1 MWRLSDMVSGI
12 DLLRGER
19 QQPEKTG
26 IDLLKQDQGVRTGL
40 DLLRQPVVTAMPTTE
55 VPPTLDST
63 KAKEFYSAMPWITPY
78 MGMKGMGPR
87 PEGGFSEEGIPLDI
101 EGKPYVEP
109 KQASGVIAETLQG
122 LSTLATHPMETI
134 KGGLDFV
141 LSVPGFL
148 FGLSGAVSRGSK
160 EAVDQIVLGGF
171 FNLDEIY
178 NAASKGMM
186 EGAQFFEPGKELLI
200 GEPTPESMLTTQ
212 VIMAPISVFSTLGQ
226 SVASYE
232 GFRDWPNIRG
242 AAKFA
247 GDIGGLIAMGLVIHG
262 ASRKANFTT
271 AVERIVRK
279 ADEIAKGEQAIEGIP
294 SEIVRETQRKV
305 LDVEKAQL
313 ELEAKKVAEQ
323 LAKEALVKEEVT
335 KKAEEVAEA
344 KVEPLPEV
352 KIPEFKDTGEAVE
365 FGLKAT
371 PEQKAELVRL
381 QKVSNEK
388 YDALMKKEPKDL
400 EAAME
405 EATKGQLYREALEA
419 KEVRVV
425 EKEIAERV
433 RPVEEPTEPTKP
445 APEIDWFGEGRERIT
460 DLDMQTGT
468 REPVALSTERSP
480 FRETSEHTQRMK
492 AVYEERAKSVVEDPE
507 MFTGKL
513 LNDMNRW
520 LDGEEVPVDLVR
532 DGLSELA
539 ARADELRSQFSSGQ
553 DFLQWR
559 DVVREGASWARKA
572 DRLKIEPIE
581 GVELYAG
588 VPVSKVMKEIIVGA
602 RKGLTIFRELT
613 PKKHETFKRYFDSL
627 SDTKKLD
634 LLATGKLKPVVND
647 FTESLANKLLEI
659 RKTYKKDPRKHAENT
674 YLASKLEEKTITD
687 AELDRWFALSARE
700 RIDASYLYDMV
711 KDPNLIDNM
720 SAGVILKDLVPGEVS
735 VTLYAG
741 PPITKAAKEL
751 VAGARKLSEYT
762 KRARGLKAF
771 KPKQAARMLREEFN
785 RAFIDRSGN
794 IRRELLDQLGD
805 AGYRIVQKMY
815 LSKGASALS
824 ANMLK
829 QMRKEVYSGLPK
841 DSKKIFDD
849 VALAVRMVDV
859 GKYKTPK
866 EFKFPEGL
874 SPAESATYLELFR
887 YKSVNGIRDLTT
899 KEAYDLFH
907 IRDDGSVGGKVGS
920 YFEWMKKPLRD
931 MLDAE
936 LITEAEYNDL
946 VSHNYRRIKIVD
958 IYDRQ
963 YKTKVG
969 KKRRTIYDSGIEALA
984 RGRDTDVFEPSSE
997 IMALEVFNRAYGRI
1011 LNNKANQTLL
1021 ELARKDKTNPF
1032 VRVKEEKGDMI
1043 PTGWSR
1049 SFVYEGGQRKSIYLS
1064 PEMGKEWITNSPE
1077 MSYRMSQ
1084 FLRYSSGS
1092 PVLRTFATGINW
1104 GFALAN
1110 LPRDVMHTWF
1120 TARVFEGGKWK
1131 PIYNPN
1137 APIFA
1142 MQIGRDLATVFTDA
1156 ALRKGRYE
1164 KYIEEGGGMEFLVHQ
1179 GRLFQRG
1186 RHVEGPLDAIYDFMG
1201 YFGET
1206 SEIMTRLAIRERV
1219 LRKGKDSQEAT
1230 FAARDYMDFGQGGGV
1245 AKALDNAFPY
1255 LNAAIQGTR
1264 GLFRAFKGNPI
1275 SSTYKLSQFAAV
1287 TTGLYVAMFKMHPKS
1302 AESLR
1307 GNIDM
1312 QNNICIPLGD
1322 DFGFEDEQGQMR
1334 YPYVKI
1340 PLDPGQKF
1348 FKTFFEASA
1357 DKWLGNE
1364 VDIDRV
1370 VDSLKEQSPV
1380 GVTELPPTISATLGY
1395 VTNKDFWLNED
1406 IWRQTD
1412 KPFGWPES
1420 REEFI
1425 PGRTPQAYIDLGAKT
1440 GLSPERTRYAVE
1452 ELVTSGTVWSYMLGQ
1467 GYEAAF
1473 GDMPKSKKEQ
1483 HLAMSL
1489 SKIPVVRRFYGLTNP
1504 YSQYAQ
1510 PIDRAKEKSDI
1521 DRWVQNR
1528 ELDVRV
1534 DGYLF
1539 DKTVKRKEVID
1550 YIKGFKDKDIYD
1562 RLKERFEFQEKIKD
1576 LPNRSF
1582 WLRLRSLTTKTRAK
1596 IYVDRL
1602 NKADEEERKQLKKEL
1617 ATVIRAGGV
1626 VSKGFREEVM
1636 KLR

>member
-1 MWRLSDMVSGI
+1 M
-12 DLLRGER
+12 
-19 QQPEKTG
+19 
-26 IDLLKQDQGVRTGL
+26 
-40 DLLRQPVVTAMPTTE
+40 
-55 VPPTLDST
+55 
-63 KAKEFYSAMPWITPY
+63 
-78 MGMKGMGPR
+78 
-87 PEGGFSEEGIPLDI
+87 
-101 EGKPYVEP
+101 
-109 KQASGVIAETLQG
+109 
-122 LSTLATHPMETI
+122 
-134 KGGLDFV
+134 
-141 LSVPGFL
+141 
-148 FGLSGAVSRGSK
+148 
-160 EAVDQIVLGGF
+160 
-171 FNLDEIY
+171 
-178 NAASKGMM
+178 
-186 EGAQFFEPGKELLI
+186 
-200 GEPTPESMLTTQ
+200 
-212 VIMAPISVFSTLGQ
+212 
-226 SVASYE
+226 
-232 GFRDWPNIRG
+232 
-242 AAKFA
+242 
-247 GDIGGLIAMGLVIHG
+247 
-262 ASRKANFTT
+262 
-271 AVERIVRK
+271 
-279 ADEIAKGEQAIEGIP
+279 
-294 SEIVRETQRKV
+294 
-305 LDVEKAQL
+305 
-313 ELEAKKVAEQ
+313 
-323 LAKEALVKEEVT
+323 
-335 KKAEEVAEA
+335 
-344 KVEPLPEV
+344 
-352 KIPEFKDTGEAVE
+352 
-365 FGLKAT
+365 
-371 PEQKAELVRL
+371 
-381 QKVSNEK
+381 
-388 YDALMKKEPKDL
+388 
-400 EAAME
+400 
-405 EATKGQLYREALEA
+405 
-419 KEVRVV
+419 
-425 EKEIAERV
+425 
-433 RPVEEPTEPTKP
+433 
-445 APEIDWFGEGRERIT
+445 
-460 DLDMQTGT
+460 
-468 REPVALSTERSP
+468 
-480 FRETSEHTQRMK
+480 
-492 AVYEERAKSVVEDPE
+492 
-507 MFTGKL
+507 
-513 LNDMNRW
+513 
-520 LDGEEVPVDLVR
+520 
-532 DGLSELA
+532 SELA

-572 DRLKIEPIE
+572 DRLKIEPTEYPLLVSSNRVGDIVYLSFDAVGKIPTTGE
-581 GVELYAG
+581 LRNIISKTGSKAEVSKFKIDLTSGVRGVVKFRLDVVDPKTKVSSADAAMKLYEDMIGQEGPISGRSTFEEMIPLEERFKKVLDIKRRKGVELYTG
-588 VPVSKVMKEIIVGA
+588 V
-602 RKGLTIFRELT
+602 
-613 PKKHETFKRYFDSL
+613 
-627 SDTKKLD
+627 
-634 LLATGKLKPVVND
+634 
-647 FTESLANKLLEI
+647 
-659 RKTYKKDPRKHAENT
+659 
-674 YLASKLEEKTITD
+674 
-687 AELDRWFALSARE
+687 
-700 RIDASYLYDMV
+700 
-711 KDPNLIDNM
+711 
-720 SAGVILKDLVPGEVS
+720 
-735 VTLYAG
+735 
-741 PPITKAAKEL
+741 PITKAAKEL

-771 KPKQAARMLREEFN
+771 KPKQAARMLKEEFN

-829 QMRKEVYSGLPK
+829 QMRKEVYSGL
-841 DSKKIFDD
+841 SKGEKGILDNLI
-849 VALAVRMVDV
+849 LADRMIDI
-859 GKYKTPK
+859 GKYKTAK

-874 SPAESATYLELFR
+874 SPTDSAAYNELFQYIEKLSPER
-887 YKSVNGIRDLTT
+887 ATEVKRRA
-899 KEAYDLFH
+899 KA
-907 IRDDGSVGGKVGS
+907 
-920 YFEWMKKPLRD
+920 YFEWMKRPLKD

-936 LITEAEYNDL
+936 LITKEEHDAL
-946 VSHNYRRIKIVD
+946 ASHNYRRIKIVD

-1064 PEMGKEWITNSPE
+1064 PEMSKEWITNSPE

-1084 FLRYSSGS
+1084 FLRYASGS

-1219 LRKGKDSQEAT
+1219 LRKGKSPQEAT
-1230 FAARDYMDFGQGGGV
+1230 FAARDYMDFGQGGGIS
-1245 AKALDNAFPY
+1245 KALDNAIPY
-1255 LNAAIQGTR
+1255 LNATIVGTR

-1275 SSTYKLSQFAAV
+1275 SSTYKLSQFAAI

-1302 AESLR
+1302 VESLR

-1312 QNNICIPLGD
+1312 QNNLCIPLGD
-1322 DFGFEDEQGQMR
+1322 DFGFEDEQGQTR

-1440 GLSPERTRYAVE
+1440 GLSPERTKYAVE
-1452 ELVTSGTVWSYMLGQ
+1452 ELVTSGTVWSYLLGQ

-1489 SKIPVVRRFYGLTNP
+1489 SKIPVVRRFYGITNP
-1504 YSQYAQ
+1504 YAQYAQ
-1510 PIDRAKEKSDI
+1510 PIDRVKEKSDI

-1539 DKTVKRKEVID
+1539 DKTVERKEVID

-1582 WLRLRSLTTKTRAK
+1582 WLRLRSLTTKARAK

-1602 NKADEEERKQLKKEL
+1602 NKADEEERKQLRKEL

-1626 VSKGFREEVM
+1626 VSEGFREEVM